1 MYNFTD
7 ESFAALTLIWSHLDD
22 GDPADLALDALAG
35 AAGEAAE
42 DVVVVVVGGDL
53 QLGQR
58 RGEAGRH
65 QQLRHTH
72 PHHAKQ
78 EGNNYTVKTW

>member
-42 DVVVVVVGGDL
+42 YVVVVVVGGDL
-53 QLGQR
+53 ELGQR
-58 RGEAGRH
+58 RGETGRH

-72 PHHAKQ
+72 PHRAKQ
-78 EGNNYTVKTW
+78 